1 MSELPEGWA
10 EATLRDAVDVYET
23 IDPKTSPNKLF
34 SYVDIGAI
42 DNSVQRIT
50 APKEFLGRDAPSRA
64 RRVIKTNDVLFSTV
78 RTYLK
83 NVAQV
88 QQELD
93 GQLTSTGICVLRAN
107 EAVDPGYLFRWVGS
121 AAFIDEISQA
131 QDGTMYPAVKD
142 DDVLSGPI
150 PLPPLAEQERIVRKL
165 DTLSARTTTART
177 HLTAIAKLV
186 EEFRAAIL
194 DHVMIQA
201 DAKYDWEHSNL
212 EAVRS
217 PEATI
222 RYGVVQ
228 PGAISDE
235 GVQLIRVMDM
245 MGGVIAW
252 DQLRRVAPEIDEAYA
267 KARVE
272 NDDVLVSVVG
282 TIGRVALVSGLVEQT
297 NIARAVARIRPDK
310 SKVDPKWLSLRLMA
324 ADVQARF
331 EGDVREV
338 ARKTLNIGLIKETP
352 FKRPPLETQRA
363 IVKTIEAAFSKIDRL
378 ADEAEKTLKLT
389 DRLDE
394 RILAKAFAGE
404 LVPQD
409 PNDEPASVLLERI
422 REARESA
429 PAKKPRRK
437 PRKKTERLMSRKIE
451 EVLAEAGDWLP
462 SQEAFRRC
470 GISDGAETDAIELI
484 YAELRELEQSG
495 RLDVEAVADDQGRKL
510 HDRLKL
516 KAA

>member
-1 MSELPEGWA
+1 MSELPKGWA
-10 EATLRDAVDVYET
+10 KTTVGEVLFFNYGKSLAAQSRNGGPVNVYGSNGIVGSHDEALTRAPAIIVGRKGSFGEVHISPEPCFP
-23 IDPKTSPNKLF
+23 IDTTY
-34 SYVDIGAI
+34 YVDDFPATEAGYAYSLLRFLPLKEMNRASAI
-42 DNSVQRIT
+42 PGLNR
-50 APKEFLGRDAPSRA
+50 EDAHA
-64 RRVIKTNDVLFSTV
+64 LEV
-78 RTYLK
+78 
-83 NVAQV
+83 
-88 QQELD
+88 
-93 GQLTSTGICVLRAN
+93 
-107 EAVDPGYLFRWVGS
+107 
-121 AAFIDEISQA
+121 
-131 QDGTMYPAVKD
+131 
-142 DDVLSGPI
+142 
-150 PLPPLAEQERIVRKL
+150 PLPPLAEQKRIVRKL

-201 DAKYDWEHSNL
+201 DAKHDWEQSNL

-282 TIGRVALVSGLVEQT
+282 TIGRVALVSGVVEQT

-363 IVKTIEAAFSKIDRL
+363 IVKKIEAAFSKIDRL
-378 ADEAEKTLKLT
+378 AEEAAKTLKLT

-422 REARESA
+422 REARASA
-429 PAKKPRRK
+429 PKKPRPRRTKATAMKKDPKDLLLADSAKWPANGVTSEELAKRVVMPHSDLRDALFDLLGGSK
-437 PRKKTERLMSRKIE
+437 PQLEQVFDKTEERM
-451 EVLAEAGDWLP
+451 
-462 SQEAFRRC
+462 
-470 GISDGAETDAIELI
+470 
-484 YAELRELEQSG
+484 
-495 RLDVEAVADDQGRKL
+495 
-510 HDRLKL
+510 RLKRV
-516 KAA
+516 AQ

>member
-1 MSELPEGWA
+1 MSELPKGWA
-10 EATLRDAVDVYET
+10 DTTFEDVLDYVQRGKSPKYADESKLPVINQKCVRWWGIQEEFLKFIRSNQIDTYTEERFLRKGDILWNSTGTGTIGRAALFQGLETASRAVVDGHVT
-23 IDPKTSPNKLF
+23 ILRSSAAIDPRYLFSFIRSPN
-34 SYVDIGAI
+34 
-42 DNSVQRIT
+42 VQSRIEDMQSGT
-50 APKEFLGRDAPSRA
+50 TNQVELSKSEIL
-64 RRVIKTNDVLFSTV
+64 KT
-78 RTYLK
+78 
-83 NVAQV
+83 
-88 QQELD
+88 E
-93 GQLTSTGICVLRAN
+93 
-107 EAVDPGYLFRWVGS
+107 
-121 AAFIDEISQA
+121 
-131 QDGTMYPAVKD
+131 
-142 DDVLSGPI
+142 I
-150 PLPPLAEQERIVRKL
+150 PLPPLPEQRRIVRKL
-165 DTLSARTTTART
+165 DSLSARTTTART

-186 EEFRAAIL
+186 EEFRASIL
-194 DHVMIQA
+194 DQVMIQA
-201 DAKYDWEHSNL
+201 DAKHDWDQSNL

-228 PGAISDE
+228 PGANTDK

-363 IVKTIEAAFSKIDRL
+363 IVKTIEAAFSKIDHL
-378 ADEAEKTLKLT
+378 AEETAKTLKLA

-394 RILAKAFAGE
+394 RILARAFAGE

-409 PNDEPASVLLERI
+409 PNDGPASVLLDRI
-422 REARESA
+422 REARA
-429 PAKKPRRK
+429 YATKKPMKK
-437 PRKKTERLMSRKIE
+437 PTKAKSMKVAPQER
-451 EVLAEAGDWLP
+451 VLTDSAEWPEQGLPFEDIAKRLTLPHDDLKDAVFALLEGDAPKLR
-462 SQEAFRRC
+462 QKF
-470 GISDGAETDAIELI
+470 DTDAKVMKL
-484 YAELRELEQSG
+484 AR
-495 RLDVEAVADDQGRKL
+495 VAT
-510 HDRLKL
+510 
-516 KAA
+516 